1 MFSGFRSFLTS
12 DEEEIESLK
21 PLSMSPGT
29 GSYGTAGR
37 APTYSYGTAPTL
49 GVKPLNP
56 KSVPNPK
63 TQPVFT
69 HFVTSED
76 TFFALSLKYG
86 ISVRPFLIRS
96 ASCCHSLT
104 RVWTQPT

>member
-12 DEEEIESLK
+12 DEEEIESLQ
-21 PLSMSPGT
+21 PLSMSPA

-56 KSVPNPK
+56 KLVPSPR
-63 TQPVFT
+63 TQPTFT

-76 TFFALSLKYG
+76 TFFAISLKYG
-86 ISVRPFLIRS
+86 ISVRPFSDYQAPIVV
-96 ASCCHSLT
+96 T
-104 RVWTQPT
+104 V